1 MLTNT
6 MRKHYI
12 FKLKAFISPY
22 TLMIFMIYLSLITFY
37 TTQFGLKL
45 KTIQNINNYYD
56 RTIIE
61 KFEKGD

>member
-12 FKLKAFISPY
+12 FKLKAFIRPY